1 MMSSLRLY
9 RNFDTIIKPDFN
21 LNHALFLLLVHS
33 EVQEHDRR
41 RIIRET
47 YGRMALDNNVFLVF
61 NVGRTPEDLTS
72 RFQTELVAESDEN
85 RDILQHN
92 IIEHPWN
99 LTLLALEGLQW
110 YQAEYST
117 SIPYILHLRSDTF
130 VDVRKWSYIFSTEML
145 LQSESTRSNWFS
157 CTHQLSKRFNH

>member
-1 MMSSLRLY
+1 M
-9 RNFDTIIKPDFN
+9 
-21 LNHALFLLLVHS
+21 NHAVFLLLVHS

-61 NVGRTPEDLTS
+61 NIGRTPEDLTS
-72 RFQTELVAESDEN
+72 RFQTELIAESDEN

-110 YQAEYST
+110 YQSEYST

-130 VDVRKWSYIFSTEML
+130 VDVRKWSYIF
-145 LQSESTRSNWFS
+145 RSRYFIINKS
-157 CTHQLSKRFNH
+157 LRNCKILILSN

>member
-1 MMSSLRLY
+1 
-9 RNFDTIIKPDFN
+9 
-21 LNHALFLLLVHS
+21 
-33 EVQEHDRR
+33 
-41 RIIRET
+41 
-47 YGRMALDNNVFLVF
+47 MALDNNVFLVF
-61 NVGRTPEDLTS
+61 NIGRTPEDLNS
-72 RFQTELVAESDEN
+72 RFQTELISESDEN

-110 YQAEYST
+110 YQSEYST

-130 VDVRKWSYIFSTEML
+130 VDVRKWSYIFRLIKLRNFEIYYFSTFSTEML

-157 CTHQLSKRFNH
+157 CTHQLRRRFN

>member
-1 MMSSLRLY
+1 M
-9 RNFDTIIKPDFN
+9 
-21 LNHALFLLLVHS
+21 FLLLVHS

-61 NVGRTPEDLTS
+61 NIGRTPEDLTS
-72 RFQTELVAESDEN
+72 RFQTELIAESDEN

-110 YQAEYST
+110 YQSEYST

-130 VDVRKWSYIFSTEML
+130 VDVRKWSYIFRLINNWEILNFL
-145 LQSESTRSNWFS
+145 LFKLLKLLVLKCCFS
-157 CTHQLSKRFNH
+157 QNQQEATGSVVHISLEKGSI